1 MNTRKSMKLPI
12 FITIFII
19 FVIIYLF
26 TNIKQTTVVCHKT
39 KTYESNIQLSES
51 ITASIE
57 NKRIENMDIVK
68 TITVLDKNKKEQK
81 LNKIKDALDNSLEY
95 LGKSYSIK
103 ITENSVVA
111 RIQVNEKELVLLDNI
126 DFSDTNGDLNIKID
140 VNTKSSDVISLTV
153 GDNYTDGELMKRLK
167 SNGFTCK

>member
-1 MNTRKSMKLPI
+1 MNTRKSMRLPI
-12 FITIFII
+12 IMTIMII
-19 FVIIYLF
+19 CVIVYLF

-68 TITVLDKNKKEQK
+68 TITLLDKTKKEQK
-81 LNKIKDALDNSLEY
+81 LNKIKDALDQSLEY
-95 LGKSYSIK
+95 LGKSYDIT

-111 RIQVNEKELVLLDNI
+111 HIQVDEKELVLLDNI
-126 DFSDTNGDLNIKID
+126 EFSDTNGDFNIKID
-140 VNTKSSDVISLTV
+140 VNTKSSSVISLKV

-167 SNGFTCK
+167 SKGFTCQ